1 VLPYTSG
8 EAAASRSL
16 RLSSGPGLSA
26 IVLLTVVSSECSIA
40 ERKPVTGEQPGLES
54 GSVVRFVVTDALT
67 SSVDAG
73 RRTPRQL
80 VAWLEVEDRISA
92 ALRAPTAL
100 ARGGPRRVE
109 GLME

>member
-1 VLPYTSG
+1 
-8 EAAASRSL
+8 
-16 RLSSGPGLSA
+16 
-26 IVLLTVVSSECSIA
+26 
-40 ERKPVTGEQPGLES
+40 
-54 GSVVRFVVTDALT
+54 
-67 SSVDAG
+67 VDAG